1 MLTTRRAVSLRAES
15 YHLLVTIAAERECS
29 CSALVERLIGLEAKR
44 CGLVPVPP
52 PPPRPEPD
60 LPQHMEF

>member
-1 MLTTRRAVSLRAES
+1 MPTTRRAVSLRAES
-15 YHLLVTIAAERECS
+15 YRLLVTIAAKRECS

-52 PPPRPEPD
+52 PPPRPEPA
-60 LPQHMEF
+60 LPQHMEL